1 MKKVS
6 ILILALLPLLFACN
20 KSKQDEVSEEVVTES
35 DVESQVPGNY
45 GEFVSEQGVVS
56 LDQLY
61 KELLADGE
69 FEGKVVGQIK
79 EVCTKKG
86 CWMTLDL
93 PNGETMRVTFK
104 DYGFFVPLNAHGY
117 PVIIEGVA
125 TRSVTDVAT
134 LKHYAEDAGKSKE
147 EIDEITAPKEEYAFE
162 AIGVVIKENA

>member
-1 MKKVS
+1 MKKLSV
-6 ILILALLPLLFACN
+6 LILAILPLLFACEKGSN
-20 KSKQDEVSEEVVTES
+20 EEVTEEVVTDTDTES
-35 DVESQVPGNY
+35 TVSGNY
-45 GEFVSEQGVVS
+45 GEFVSDNGVVS
-56 LDQLY
+56 MDQMY
-61 KELLADGE
+61 KELLADGA

-117 PVIIEGVA
+117 PVIIEGIA

-134 LKHYAEDAGKSKE
+134 LKHYAEDAGKTKE
-147 EIDEITAPKEEYAFE
+147 EIDEITTPKEEYAFE
-162 AIGVVIKENA
+162 AVGVVIKDNV

>member
-1 MKKVS
+1 MKKIS
-6 ILILALLPLLFACN
+6 ILALALMPFLFSCN
-20 KSKQDEVSEEVVTES
+20 SESESVAENEELETVTPVAGNFGAVVEEVEVLTLAQMY
-35 DVESQVPGNY
+35 D
-45 GEFVSEQGVVS
+45 
-56 LDQLY
+56 D
-61 KELLADGE
+61 LLADGE

-104 DYGFFVPLNAHGY
+104 DYGFFVPLNAQGY
-117 PVIIEGVA
+117 PVIIEGIA

-147 EIDEITAPKEEYAFE
+147 EIEAIVAPKEEYAFE
-162 AIGVVIKENA
+162 AVGVIIKDNA